1 MQLRSLGPE
10 GKQTSSVTINLVVYQ
25 LMIEILFYSNRW
37 RDVKLRSFDDA
48 SHRTYVDLKVYNTL
62 NLSHYKL

>member
-1 MQLRSLGPE
+1 MQLRSLVPE

-25 LMIEILFYSNRW
+25 LMIDTLLFHRW

-48 SHRTYVDLKVYNTL
+48 SHRTYVDLKVNTHIE
-62 NLSHYKL
+62 S